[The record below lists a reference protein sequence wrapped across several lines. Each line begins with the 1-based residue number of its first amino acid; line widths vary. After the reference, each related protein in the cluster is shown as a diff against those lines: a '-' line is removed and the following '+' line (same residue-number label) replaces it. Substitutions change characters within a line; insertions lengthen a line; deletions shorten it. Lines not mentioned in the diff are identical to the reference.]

1 MTNAVAQSNNYMVRH
16 ANSFMPS
23 MQELEQLGRLCHTLA
38 QAPFYQKL
46 GAGGVL
52 AIWLTARELNL
63 PPMMA
68 LNGGLHNIEGKVSM
82 SAQLM
87 NMMIINAGHE
97 IEVLYLTDQ
106 GCAIRFTR
114 VYKSGKRKSD
124 EYAFEMKD
132 AQRAK
137 YFGEPGPN
145 GTWLSKPKANWTM
158 YPRDMFFARA
168 LSGGAKKFLP
178 EVMMNCYVFG
188 EIEDAEAEEIQSSHE
203 FVSNIVPV
211 GQPPEPK
218 AQVETTAELEPKAQV
233 EAPKPEITQEKIVEF
248 KEKFGIGSQSDHEKY
263 LTAISEKCKK
273 NKDDM
278 IVCAAMNEK
287 GFIEAFDKWQSGFKK
302 KQIENE
308 STSCEIIP

>member
-1 MTNAVAQSNNYMVRH
+1 MNQVPAMRENFAVQHTNN
-16 ANSFMPS
+16 FMPS

-52 AIWLTARELNL
+52 AIWLTARELKL
-63 PPMMA
+63 PPMMC

-87 NMMIINAGHE
+87 NMMIINAGHN

-114 VYKSGKRKSD
+114 VYKSGKTKSD
-124 EYAFEMKD
+124 EYEFNMKD
-132 AQRAK
+132 ANRAK
-137 YFGEPGPN
+137 YFGEAGPN

-178 EVMMNCYVFG
+178 EVMMNCYV
-188 EIEDAEAEEIQSSHE
+188 
-203 FVSNIVPV
+203 
-211 GQPPEPK
+211 
-218 AQVETTAELEPKAQV
+218 
-233 EAPKPEITQEKIVEF
+233 
-248 KEKFGIGSQSDHEKY
+248 
-263 LTAISEKCKK
+263 
-273 NKDDM
+273 
-278 IVCAAMNEK
+278 
-287 GFIEAFDKWQSGFKK
+287 
-302 KQIENE
+302 
-308 STSCEIIP
+308 

>member
-1 MTNAVAQSNNYMVRH
+1 MNQAPAIRDNFAVQHTNN
-16 ANSFMPS
+16 FMPS

-38 QAPFYQKL
+38 QAPFYAKL
-46 GAGGVL
+46 GPGGVL
-52 AIWLTARELNL
+52 AIWLTARELKL
-63 PPMMA
+63 PPMMC

-114 VYKSGKRKSD
+114 VKKNGSRKSD
-124 EYAFEMKD
+124 EYAFDMKD

-137 YFGEPGPN
+137 YFGEVAAN
-145 GTWLSKPKANWTM
+145 GAVLSKPKANWVM

-203 FVSNIVPV
+203 FVSNIVPL
-211 GQPPEPK
+211 GEPPKQEQI
-218 AQVETTAELEPKAQV
+218 ATTAGLEP
-233 EAPKPEITQEKIVEF
+233 PKEPAKPSLTENEIGKF
-248 KEKFGIGSQSDHEKY
+248 KEKFGIGNQSEHEKY
-263 LTAISEKCKK
+263 LTAISAKCKK
-273 NKDDM
+273 DKEEM
-278 IVCAAMNEK
+278 IVCAAMNEQ
-287 GFIEAFDKWQSGFKK
+287 GFIEAFDKWQAGVKQKSKEAEPESG
-302 KQIENE
+302 NPV
-308 STSCEIIP
+308 S

>member
-1 MTNAVAQSNNYMVRH
+1 MTQGLIHASNKSMVH
-16 ANSFMPS
+16 LNSFMPS

-97 IEVLYLTDQ
+97 IDVLYLTDQ

-114 VYKSGKRKSD
+114 VYKNGKRKSD
-124 EYAFEMKD
+124 EYEFSMKD

-203 FVSNIVPV
+203 FVNNIVPT
-211 GQPPEPK
+211 G
-218 AQVETTAELEPKAQV
+218 
-233 EAPKPEITQEKIVEF
+233 EAPKVQEPTAIEPPKAPEVPQISHEQIEGF
-248 KEKFGIGSQSDHEKY
+248 KEKYKLGQDSEHEKY
-263 LTAISEKCKK
+263 LCVLSEKCKK
-273 NKDDM
+273 PKEDM

-287 GFIEAFDKWQSGFKK
+287 GFIDAFDKWQKGFKQK
-302 KQIENE
+302 KENE
-308 STSCEIIP
+308 VEVVNPS